1 MGRILNFQTASKA
14 AIWCW
19 VVALAAGCAGESGD
33 DKGAVEQGKALFT
46 RNGCAVCHGP
56 DGRGDGQIAA
66 TLKPPPRDFRD
77 PAAYK
82 NGHSKAAIARTIQK
96 GMPGTSM
103 PGYPHLSAE
112 EREQIAA
119 YIRSLLKKEN
129 EDTP

>member
-1 MGRILNFQTASKA
+1 MPKA
-14 AIWCW
+14 AILRWAL
-19 VVALAAGCAGESGD
+19 VVLVAGCSGESD
-33 DKGAVEQGKALFT
+33 DATGAVEQGKALFT

-103 PGYPHLSAE
+103 PGYGHLSAE

-119 YIRSLLKKEN
+119 YIPLFARKKEK
-129 EDTP
+129 

>member
-1 MGRILNFQTASKA
+1 MLKA
-14 AIWCW
+14 AILRW
-19 VVALAAGCAGESGD
+19 ALAALVAGCTGESD
-33 DKGAVEQGKALFT
+33 DAKGTVAQGKALFT

-66 TLKPPPRDFRD
+66 TLRPPPRDFRD

-82 NGHSKAAIARTIQK
+82 NGHSGAAIARTIQK

-103 PGYPHLSAE
+103 PGYGHLSAE

>member
-1 MGRILNFQTASKA
+1 MSKTAIVRWA
-14 AIWCW
+14 L
-19 VVALAAGCAGESGD
+19 VALAAGCAGESD
-33 DKGAVEQGKALFT
+33 DAKGAVAQGKALFT

-56 DGRGDGQIAA
+56 DGRGDGQIAT

-82 NGHSKAAIARTIQK
+82 NGPSKAAIARTIQK

-103 PGYPHLSAE
+103 PGYGHLSAE

-119 YIRSLLKKEN
+119 YIRSLLEKKEN

>member
-1 MGRILNFQTASKA
+1 MPKA
-14 AIWCW
+14 AIWRW
-19 VVALAAGCAGESGD
+19 ALAALVAGCTGESD
-33 DKGAVEQGKALFT
+33 DAKGAVAQGKALFT

-66 TLKPPPRDFRD
+66 TLQPPPRDFRD
-77 PAAYK
+77 PTAYK

-103 PGYPHLSAE
+103 PGYRHLSAE

>member
-1 MGRILNFQTASKA
+1 MNCKA
-14 AIWCW
+14 AVKTAILRWALA
-19 VVALAAGCAGESGD
+19 ALAAGCAGESD
-33 DKGAVEQGKALFT
+33 DAKGAVAQGKALFT

-66 TLKPPPRDFRD
+66 TLQPPSRDFRD

-103 PGYPHLSAE
+103 PGYGHLSAE

-119 YIRSLLKKEN
+119 YIRSLLKKKN

>member
-1 MGRILNFQTASKA
+1 MAKGVLWGWAL
-14 AIWCW
+14 
-19 VVALAAGCAGESGD
+19 VALAAGCAGEHHEAQD
-33 DKGAVEQGKALFT
+33 AVEQGQALFI

-56 DGRGDGQIAA
+56 EGRGDGQVAA
-66 TLKPPPRDFRD
+66 TLRPPPRDFRD

-96 GMPGTSM
+96 GLPGTAM
-103 PGYPHLSAE
+103 PGYRHLSAQ

-119 YIRSLLKKEN
+119 YICSLLEEEN

>member
-1 MGRILNFQTASKA
+1 MNCKAAVSKA
-14 AIWCW
+14 AIVRW
-19 VVALAAGCAGESGD
+19 ALAVLVIGCAGESD
-33 DKGAVEQGKALFT
+33 DGAVARGKALFT

-103 PGYPHLSAE
+103 PGYAHLSE
-112 EREQIAA
+112 EDREQIAA
-119 YIRSLLKKEN
+119 YIRSLLEKKEN

>member
-1 MGRILNFQTASKA
+1 MNCKA
-14 AIWCW
+14 AVKTAILRWMLA
-19 VVALAAGCAGESGD
+19 ALVAGCAGESD
-33 DKGAVEQGKALFT
+33 DAKGAVEQGKALFT

-103 PGYPHLSAE
+103 PGYGHLSAE
-112 EREQIAA
+112 DREQIAA

>member
-1 MGRILNFQTASKA
+1 MPKAILRWALA
-14 AIWCW
+14 
-19 VVALAAGCAGESGD
+19 ALAAGCAGESD
-33 DKGAVEQGKALFT
+33 DGRGAVAQGKALFT

-56 DGRGDGQIAA
+56 DGRGDGQISA
-66 TLKPPPRDFRD
+66 TLQPPPRDFRD

-103 PGYPHLSAE
+103 PGYRHLSAE

>member
-1 MGRILNFQTASKA
+1 MNCKA
-14 AIWCW
+14 AVKTAILRWALA
-19 VVALAAGCAGESGD
+19 ALAAGCAGESD
-33 DKGAVEQGKALFT
+33 DGAVAQGKALFT

-66 TLKPPPRDFRD
+66 TLQPPPRDFRD

-82 NGHSKAAIARTIQK
+82 NGHSEVAIARTIQK

-103 PGYPHLSAE
+103 PGYGHLSAE

>member
-1 MGRILNFQTASKA
+1 MNCKA
-14 AIWCW
+14 AVKTAILRWALA
-19 VVALAAGCAGESGD
+19 ALAAGCAGESD
-33 DKGAVEQGKALFT
+33 DGAVAQGKALFT

-66 TLKPPPRDFRD
+66 TLQPPPRDFRD

-82 NGHSKAAIARTIQK
+82 NGHSEAAIARTIQK

-103 PGYPHLSAE
+103 PGYGHLSAE

>member
-1 MGRILNFQTASKA
+1 MPKAILRWAL
-14 AIWCW
+14 
-19 VVALAAGCAGESGD
+19 VAVAAGCAGESD
-33 DKGAVEQGKALFT
+33 DGRGAEAQGKTLFT

-66 TLKPPPRDFRD
+66 TLQPPPRDFRD
-77 PAAYK
+77 PTAYK

-103 PGYPHLSAE
+103 PGYGHLSVE

>member
-1 MGRILNFQTASKA
+1 M
-14 AIWCW
+14 
-19 VVALAAGCAGESGD
+19 AAGCAGESED
-33 DKGAVEQGKALFT
+33 AQSTVEQGKALFT

-66 TLKPPPRDFRD
+66 TLQPPARDFRD

-82 NGHSKAAIARTIQK
+82 NGPSEAAIARTIQK

-103 PGYPHLSAE
+103 PGYAHLSAE
-112 EREQIAA
+112 ERAQIAA
-119 YIRSLLKKEN
+119 YIRSLLEKKEN

>member
-1 MGRILNFQTASKA
+1 MNCKA
-14 AIWCW
+14 AVKTAILRW
-19 VVALAAGCAGESGD
+19 ALAALVAGCAGESD
-33 DKGAVEQGKALFT
+33 DGAVAQGKALFT

-77 PAAYK
+77 PGAYK

-103 PGYPHLSAE
+103 PGYAHLSAE

>member
-1 MGRILNFQTASKA
+1 MVRSRRRSSRLR
-14 AIWCW
+14 AIS
-19 VVALAAGCAGESGD
+19 A
-33 DKGAVEQGKALFT
+33 
-46 RNGCAVCHGP
+46 
-56 DGRGDGQIAA
+56 I
-66 TLKPPPRDFRD
+66 

-103 PGYPHLSAE
+103 PGYAHLSAE

-119 YIRSLLKKEN
+119 YIRSLLEKKEN

>member
-1 MGRILNFQTASKA
+1 MNCKA
-14 AIWCW
+14 AVKTAILRWALA
-19 VVALAAGCAGESGD
+19 ALAAGCAGESD
-33 DKGAVEQGKALFT
+33 DAKGAVAQGKALFT

-66 TLKPPPRDFRD
+66 TLQPPPRDFRD

-103 PGYPHLSAE
+103 PGYGHLSAE

>member
-1 MGRILNFQTASKA
+1 MPKA
-14 AIWCW
+14 AILRWALA
-19 VVALAAGCAGESGD
+19 ALAAGCAGESD
-33 DKGAVEQGKALFT
+33 DGRGAEAQGKALFT

-66 TLKPPPRDFRD
+66 TLQPPPRDFRD
-77 PAAYK
+77 PTAYK

-103 PGYPHLSAE
+103 PGYRHLSAE

>member
-1 MGRILNFQTASKA
+1 MFKA
-14 AIWCW
+14 AILRW
-19 VVALAAGCAGESGD
+19 ALAALVAGCAGESD
-33 DKGAVEQGKALFT
+33 DATGAVEQGKALFI

-103 PGYPHLSAE
+103 PGYRHLSAE

>member
-1 MGRILNFQTASKA
+1 MNCKA
-14 AIWCW
+14 AVKIAILRWALA
-19 VVALAAGCAGESGD
+19 ALAAGCAGESD
-33 DKGAVEQGKALFT
+33 DATGAVEQGKALFI

-103 PGYPHLSAE
+103 PGYGHLAAE

-119 YIRSLLKKEN
+119 YIRSLLEEKEN

>member
-1 MGRILNFQTASKA
+1 MPKA
-14 AIWCW
+14 AILRW
-19 VVALAAGCAGESGD
+19 ALAALVAGCTGESD
-33 DKGAVEQGKALFT
+33 DAKGTVAQGKTLFT

-66 TLKPPPRDFRD
+66 TLQPPPRDFRD

-103 PGYPHLSAE
+103 PGYRHLSAE

>member
-1 MGRILNFQTASKA
+1 MSKTAILR
-14 AIWCW
+14 W
-19 VVALAAGCAGESGD
+19 ALAVLAVGCAGEGD
-33 DKGAVEQGKALFT
+33 DAKGAVAQGKALFT

-56 DGRGDGQIAA
+56 EGRGDGQIAA

-82 NGHSKAAIARTIQK
+82 NGRSKAAIARTIQK

-103 PGYPHLSAE
+103 PGYGHLSAE
-112 EREQIAA
+112 DREQIAA
-119 YIRSLLKKEN
+119 YIRSLLEKKEN

>member
-1 MGRILNFQTASKA
+1 MLRWALA
-14 AIWCW
+14 ALA
-19 VVALAAGCAGESGD
+19 ALAAGCAGESDD

-66 TLKPPPRDFRD
+66 TLQPPPRDFRD

-82 NGHSKAAIARTIQK
+82 NGHSEVAIARTIQK

-103 PGYPHLSAE
+103 PGYGHLSAE
-112 EREQIAA
+112 KREQIAA

>member
-1 MGRILNFQTASKA
+1 MVPKVAILRWALA
-14 AIWCW
+14 
-19 VVALAAGCAGESGD
+19 ALAAGCAGESD
-33 DKGAVEQGKALFT
+33 DGAVGKALFT

-56 DGRGDGQIAA
+56 EGRGDGQIAA
-66 TLKPPPRDFRD
+66 TLQPPPRDFRD

-96 GMPGTSM
+96 GMPATAM

-112 EREQIAA
+112 ERERIAA
-119 YIRSLLKKEN
+119 YIRSLLKKKN

>member
-1 MGRILNFQTASKA
+1 MAKA

-19 VVALAAGCAGESGD
+19 VLAVVAAGCAGESD
-33 DKGAVEQGKALFT
+33 DGSVGKALFT

-66 TLKPPPRDFRD
+66 TLQPPPRDFRD
-77 PAAYK
+77 PTAYK

-103 PGYPHLSAE
+103 PGYRHLSAE
-112 EREQIAA
+112 EREQIAV
-119 YIRSLLKKEN
+119 YIRSLLKDKEGK
-129 EDTP
+129 

>member
-1 MGRILNFQTASKA
+1 MPKA
-14 AIWCW
+14 AILRWAL
-19 VVALAAGCAGESGD
+19 VVLATGCASESD
-33 DKGAVEQGKALFT
+33 DAKGAVAQGKALFT

-103 PGYPHLSAE
+103 PGYGHLSAE

-119 YIRSLLKKEN
+119 YIRSLLEKKKN

>member
-1 MGRILNFQTASKA
+1 MAKA
-14 AIWCW
+14 AILRWTL
-19 VVALAAGCAGESGD
+19 VALAAGCTGEGD
-33 DKGAVEQGKALFT
+33 DAKGAVAQGKALFT

-56 DGRGDGQIAA
+56 EGRGDGQIAT

-103 PGYPHLSAE
+103 PGYRHLSEE
-112 EREQIAA
+112 ERGQIAA
-119 YIRSLLKKEN
+119 YIRSLLEKREN

>member
-1 MGRILNFQTASKA
+1 MPKA
-14 AIWCW
+14 AILRW
-19 VVALAAGCAGESGD
+19 ALAALVAGCAGESD
-33 DKGAVEQGKALFT
+33 DAKGAVAQGKALFT

-82 NGHSKAAIARTIQK
+82 NGHSKAAIAQTIQK

-103 PGYPHLSAE
+103 PGYGHLSAE
-112 EREQIAA
+112 DREQIAA

>member
-1 MGRILNFQTASKA
+1 MNCKA
-14 AIWCW
+14 AVKTAILRWALA
-19 VVALAAGCAGESGD
+19 ALAAGCAGESD
-33 DKGAVEQGKALFT
+33 DGAVEQGKALFI

-77 PAAYK
+77 PATYK
-82 NGHSKAAIARTIQK
+82 NGPSKAAIARTIQK

-103 PGYPHLSAE
+103 PGYAHLSAE

-119 YIRSLLKKEN
+119 YIRSLLEKKEN

>member
-1 MGRILNFQTASKA
+1 MPKA
-14 AIWCW
+14 AILRWALA
-19 VVALAAGCAGESGD
+19 ALAAGCAGESD
-33 DKGAVEQGKALFT
+33 DGRAAEAQGKALFT

-66 TLKPPPRDFRD
+66 TLQPPPRDFRD

-103 PGYPHLSAE
+103 PGYRHLSAE

>member
-1 MGRILNFQTASKA
+1 MNCKAAVPKA
-14 AIWCW
+14 AILRWALA
-19 VVALAAGCAGESGD
+19 ALAAGCSGESD
-33 DKGAVEQGKALFT
+33 DAKGAVAQGKALFI

-103 PGYPHLSAE
+103 PGYGHLSAE

-119 YIRSLLKKEN
+119 YIRSLREKKKN
-129 EDTP
+129 EDSP